1 VFRVPKVTKEKKQ
14 MILNTI
20 VGAAESLFSE
30 KGYHGTSMDD
40 IVKESGYSKGAIYG
54 HFESKEQL
62 FLSVMEKQSDT
73 SLEGVKSLFSP
84 EDSAWTKL
92 EKMLALLPDSM
103 FDESDEQCRLTFELQ
118 IQASRQKAWRSNFQK
133 QYSRTLR
140 FIAEIIEEGQANGE
154 FRKDVDAESLAG
166 ILIGSSNGMSLYSLV
181 TGKPFDWNK
190 IKDTLRIVVESGI
203 VV

>member
-1 VFRVPKVTKEKKQ
+1 
-14 MILNTI
+14 
-20 VGAAESLFSE
+20 
-30 KGYHGTSMDD
+30 MDD

-62 FLSVMEKQSDT
+62 FLTVLEKQSDT

-92 EKMLALLPDSM
+92 EKTLNLLPDSM

-118 IQASRQKAWRSNFQK
+118 LQASRNKSWRSKMQK

-140 FIAEIIEEGQANGE
+140 FLAKIIEEGKENGE

-166 ILIGSSNGMSLYSLV
+166 ILIGSSNGLSLYSLV
-181 TGKPFDWNK
+181 TGKSFDWNK

>member
-1 VFRVPKVTKEKKQ
+1 MPKVTAEKKQ

-20 VGAAESLFSE
+20 VEAAEALFSQ

-54 HFESKEQL
+54 HFDSKEQL

-92 EKMLALLPDSM
+92 EKTLVLLPDSM
-103 FDESDEQCRLTFELQ
+103 CDESECRLTFELQ
-118 IQASRQKAWRSNFQK
+118 LQASRKKSWISKIQN
-133 QYSRTLR
+133 QYSRTIR
-140 FIAEIIEEGQANGE
+140 FLAEIIEEGQANGE
-154 FRKDVDAESLAG
+154 FRKDIDAESLAG
-166 ILIGSSNGMSLYSLV
+166 ILIGASNGLSLYSLV
-181 TGKPFDWNK
+181 TGKSFDWNR
-190 IKDTLRIVVESGI
+190 IKDTLRNVVNSGI
-203 VV
+203 IA